1 MRRIVF
7 DADGLCSAAE
17 NTTPHL
23 ALPTMKLPAWID
35 RVRQNVAVKLFLDSA
50 SRWSTHR
57 ASSKGAA
64 LALYMVFSLAPILML
79 VIAVAGFFFGD
90 EAVRSQL
97 VLEMRSL
104 TGQQGAEVIQTV
116 LASAQR
122 SDNGLIA
129 ALISAGLLVFSATT
143 AFNELKESLDELWD
157 VEPGKKAGAWSLVR
171 TRVVSFGLI
180 LVLALFLLMSLV
192 VDAGIA
198 ALQNYWGAMWTGS
211 AYAVT
216 GRVLSNVFSFG
227 VVVTLFAVVFKML
240 PSTRIAWPD
249 VIPGALVTA
258 ALFIVG
264 KVFIGMYLGQG
275 SIASS
280 YGAAGSVIALILWI
294 YYSAQ
299 IFFFGAAFTRQ
310 YALTF
315 GSKQDEAQS
324 HPPDQRTPPGQW
336 HA

>member
-1 MRRIVF
+1 
-7 DADGLCSAAE
+7 
-17 NTTPHL
+17 
-23 ALPTMKLPAWID
+23 MKLPPWID
-35 RVRQNVAVKLFLDSA
+35 RIRQNVAVKLFLDSA
-50 SRWSTHR
+50 ERWSTHR

-64 LALYMVFSLAPILML
+64 LALYMVFSLAPTLLL

-97 VLEMRSL
+97 VNEMRGL
-104 TGQQGAEVIQTV
+104 LGTQGAEVIQTV
-116 LASAQR
+116 LASAKH

-129 ALISAGLLVFSATT
+129 AMISAGLLIFSSTT

-157 VEPGKKAGAWSLVR
+157 VEPGKKSGAWGLMR
-171 TRVVSFGLI
+171 TRVLSFGLV

-192 VDAGIA
+192 VDAGLA
-198 ALQNYWGAMWTGS
+198 ALQNYWGDMWLGS

-216 GRVLSNVFSFG
+216 ARVISNVFAFG
-227 VVVTLFAVVFKML
+227 VVVTLFSVVFKML
-240 PSTRIAWPD
+240 PSTRIAWSD
-249 VIPGALVTA
+249 VISGALVTA
-258 ALFIVG
+258 ALFTVG
-264 KVFIGMYLGQG
+264 KVLIGIYLGQG

-315 GSKQDEAQS
+315 GSKQHEAPE
-324 HPPDQRTPPGQW
+324 HPPDQRTAPGQQ
-336 HA
+336 AAS